1 MASIWGGFNSFLRGV
16 IDVIYSLVHSH
27 GWAVVLF
34 TLLIKLV
41 LTPFDVKSRRSMRKM
56 SALNPKIQAQQKKYA
71 NDKEK
76 LQQNQAEL
84 YKKEK
89 INPLAGC
96 LPMLLTMP
104 VLFAMFA
111 VMRSVANEELARILL
126 TIHNAVGTLTDP
138 AEIRAA
144 LDGLTS
150 SGALRF
156 ENWLWIKNLWMADS
170 PFASVLPLNATAV
183 QLPVIAGLLEQT
195 QLDAIKAFMGTVS
208 YQEVLNYFN
217 AVPLPGA
224 TINLIVFQLTVYRN
238 PNGYFILPILA
249 AVTQYLSSV
258 LTPMD
263 ASQQTAQTGQAQSTG
278 QMMKIFMPL
287 FSVWICSTSNAAF
300 SLYWVVTNIF
310 MMAEQWLLNMYFAA
324 QDRKAAANQR
334 AKEAQE
340 W

>member
-1 MASIWGGFNSFLRGV
+1 MASIWGGFNNFLRGV
-16 IDVIYSLVHSH
+16 IDMIYSLAHSH

-41 LTPFDVKSRRSMRKM
+41 LTPFDVKSRRSMRRM
-56 SALNPKIQAQQKKYA
+56 SALNPKIQALQKKYA

-76 LQQNQAEL
+76 LQQKQAEL

-111 VMRSVANEELARILL
+111 VMRGVANEELARILL
-126 TIHNAVGTLTDP
+126 TIHNAIGSLTDP
-138 AEIRAA
+138 AEIKAA

-183 QLPVIAGLLEQT
+183 QLPVIAGLLDQA
-195 QLDAIKAFMGTVS
+195 QLDAIKAFMGTAT
-208 YQEVLNYFN
+208 YQQALNYFN

-224 TINLIVFQLTVYRN
+224 TVNLLVFQLTVYRN
-238 PNGYFILPILA
+238 PNGYFVLPILA
-249 AVTQYLSSV
+249 AVTQYLSTV
-258 LTPMD
+258 LTPTD
-263 ASQQTAQTGQAQSTG
+263 ATQQASANQQTQGTG

-287 FSVWICSTSNAAF
+287 FSLWICSTSNAAF

-310 MMAEQWLLNMYFAA
+310 MMGEQWALNMYFAA
-324 QDRKAAANQR
+324 RDRGAAGQP
-334 AKEAQE
+334 AKEAQ
-340 W
+340 

>member
-1 MASIWGGFNSFLRGV
+1 MAAIWGGFNGFLRGV
-16 IDVIYSLVHSH
+16 IDVIYGLVASH
-27 GWAVVLF
+27 GWSVVLF

-41 LTPFDVKSRRSMRKM
+41 LMPFDVKSRQSMRKM
-56 SALNPKIQAQQKKYA
+56 SALNPKIQALQKKYA

-76 LQQNQAEL
+76 LQQKQAEL

-111 VMRSVANEELARILL
+111 VMRGVANEELARILL
-126 TIHNAVGTLTDP
+126 TIHDAVGSITEPT
-138 AEIRAA
+138 EIHAVMDR
-144 LDGLTS
+144 LTS
-150 SGALRF
+150 SGALRI

-170 PFASVLPLNATAV
+170 PFASVLPLNANGLTI
-183 QLPVIAGLLEQT
+183 PVIEGLLDQAT
-195 QLDAIKAFMGTVS
+195 LDSIKTFLGSAS
-208 YQEVLNYFN
+208 YQEVLKYFN

-224 TINLIVFQLTVYRN
+224 TINLLVFQLTVYKN

-249 AVTQYLSSV
+249 AVTQYLSTI
-258 LTPMD
+258 LQPMD
-263 ASQQTAQTGQAQSTG
+263 TSQQNQQSAGTG

-287 FSVWICSTSNAAF
+287 FSLWICSTSNAAF

-310 MMAEQWLLNMYFAA
+310 MMAEQWVLNMYFSA
-324 QDRKAAANQR
+324 QDQR
-334 AKEAQE
+334 SSQHSKEASE
-340 W
+340 S

>member
-16 IDVIYSLVHSH
+16 IDMIYSLVHSH

-41 LTPFDVKSRRSMRKM
+41 LTPFDIKSRQSMRKM
-56 SALNPKIQAQQKKYA
+56 SLLNPKIQALQKKYV

-76 LQQNQAEL
+76 LQQKQAEL

-111 VMRSVANEELARILL
+111 VMRGVANEELARILL
-126 TIHNAVGTLTDP
+126 TIHNAVGALTDP
-138 AEIRAA
+138 TEIKAA
-144 LDGLTS
+144 LDSLTS

-170 PFASVLPLNATAV
+170 PFASVLPLNATSI
-183 QLPVIAGLLEQT
+183 QLPVIAGLLEQS
-195 QLDAIKAFMGTVS
+195 QLDAIKAFMGTMS

-217 AVPLPGA
+217 AVPMPGA
-224 TINLIVFQLTVYRN
+224 TINLLVFQLTVYRN

-249 AVTQYLSSV
+249 AVTQYLSTL
-258 LTPMD
+258 LTPTD
-263 ASQQTAQTGQAQSTG
+263 QSQQNQQTQGTG

-287 FSVWICSTSNAAF
+287 FSIWICSTSNAAF

-310 MMAEQWLLNMYFAA
+310 MMAEQWVLNMYFAA
-324 QDRKAAANQR
+324 QDSREAALR
-334 AKEAQE
+334 AKEAQ
-340 W
+340 